1 MSKKIS
7 IRSAKNKG
15 MYLQKMIAKRICDLF
30 NIEFNNQDDNCQ
42 VRSRTCGLSG
52 TDIILTGEIYKI
64 FPFDCECK
72 SVEKPSIK
80 NWIKQAKSNT
90 KENRNFLLFWKCKDF
105 KKPVV
110 VLDSEVFFN
119 LLEKLYKK

>member
-1 MSKKIS
+1 MAITVASRKAKGRNLQYYICKKV
-7 IRSAKNKG
+7 A
-15 MYLQKMIAKRICDLF
+15 DLF
-30 NIEFNNQDDNCQ
+30 DIEFDQQDDQCLIH
-42 VRSRTCGLSG
+42 SREMGQSG
-52 TDIILTGEIYKI
+52 TDIILRGSINEV
-64 FPFDCECK
+64 FPYAIECK

-80 NWIKQAKSNT
+80 DWIKQAKNNT
-90 KENRNFLLFWKCKDF
+90 KDNRNFLLFWKCKDF

>member
-1 MSKKIS
+1 MSITIASRKAKGRNLQYYICNKI
-7 IRSAKNKG
+7 AE
-15 MYLQKMIAKRICDLF
+15 LF
-30 NIEFNNQDDNCQ
+30 NIEFNQQDDQCLIH
-42 VRSRTCGLSG
+42 SREMGQSG
-52 TDIILTGEIYKI
+52 TDIIIRGSINKI
-64 FPFDCECK
+64 FPYSIECK

-80 NWIKQAKSNT
+80 NWIKQAKNNT